1 MHNFRKKEILIDKNS
16 KILIGLGD
24 SFTQGEGACSVD
36 LWEKYDWD
44 LDKMSDKNEMA
55 DRNIRLEINQ
65 SNLKNSWVH
74 KICENY
80 LTDYIPINLGMTG
93 RGNRGAVKELYLHPD
108 LNIENAKEKIVVFM
122 LTGMERYDF
131 IHKNFIE
138 HVHYLTVWPNGVS
151 NTFEQPLWDAYGDF
165 AYSEKSAAIELLLTI
180 AELKT
185 WCKLHNAT
193 LVLTSAFRPE
203 YSAKFFWDLVTGD
216 QNDKMLET
224 YKYIRGLVE
233 IIDWSEFLRPEGFNC
248 MTDYLCHLEGRDDL
262 IDGKT
267 SYAYYNFGYSL
278 EKLSPKGYI
287 TKCAHPS
294 YLGHEAIAETIYKQI
309 IKIKEKNENKKIPTN
324 II

>member
-1 MHNFRKKEILIDKNS
+1 MHHFRKKQININKDS

-36 LWEKYDWD
+36 IWEKYNWD
-44 LDKMSDKNEMA
+44 LKKMSDM
-55 DRNIRLEINQ
+55 NIRFEIDE

-74 KICENY
+74 KICENH
-80 LTDYIPINLGMTG
+80 LTDHIPINMGMTG

-108 LNIENAKEKIVVFM
+108 LNIESAKEKIVVFM

-131 IHKNFIE
+131 VHKNFFE
-138 HVHYLTVWPNGVS
+138 HVHYLTVWPNSGS
-151 NTFEQPLWDAYGDF
+151 ITPEKPMWDAYRDF
-165 AYSEKSAAIELLLTI
+165 IYSERTAVIELLLAI

-203 YSAKFFWDLVTGD
+203 YGGQFFWDA
-216 QNDKMLET
+216 
-224 YKYIRGLVE
+224 IRGTPDDYMNESDKYVKGLIE
-233 IIDWSEFLRPEGFNC
+233 IIDWDEFLRPEGFNC
-248 MTDYLCHLEGRDDL
+248 MADYLCHLEEREDL
-262 IDGKT
+262 IM
-267 SYAYYNFGYSL
+267 SSSAELYYDFGRKL

-294 YLGHEAIAETIYKQI
+294 YLGHEAIAKTIYKQI
-309 IKIKEKNENKKIPTN
+309 LKIKEKNENKKISTN
-324 II
+324 LI